1 MTTYVVMIE
10 GQSIPVPEE
19 VGADDKLVRAALA
32 PFFPD
37 VANALIT
44 RKTEGETV
52 TVNVVKKAG
61 SKGAGDPHPQPF
73 SREEKGEGFV
83 EALREAQPGQ
93 NPAVALY
100 MEVMSLGNLDP
111 VELLRME
118 GRIQKALESG
128 LAQGEQM
135 QAALALL
142 RKAQAQP
149 AGIVPVGF

>member
-1 MTTYVVMIE
+1 MANYVVTIE
-10 GQSIPVPEE
+10 GQTIPVPEE
-19 VGADDKLVRAALA
+19 VGKDDTMVRAALA

-61 SKGAGDPHPQPF
+61 SKGATPL
-73 SREEKGEGFV
+73 ELI
-83 EALREAQPGQ
+83 EALRGAQPGQ
-93 NPAVALY
+93 NPAVKLY

-128 LAQGEQM
+128 LTQGEQV

>member
-19 VGADDKLVRAALA
+19 VGVDDSLVRAALA

-44 RKTEGETV
+44 RKTTGETV

-61 SKGAGDPHPQPF
+61 SKGGNPHPQPF
-73 SREEKGEGFV
+73 FQRKKGEAFV
-83 EALREAQPGQ
+83 EALREAPSGQ

-100 MEVMSLGNLDP
+100 MEVMSFGKLDP

-128 LAQGEQM
+128 LAQGEQV

-149 AGIVPVGF
+149 AAIVPVGF